1 MSDRWL
7 AWTAA
12 GFRFGGSLLL
22 FLLPSVVF
30 SVVYLRVFGAPSSV
44 LLPHLSIVASA
55 WAALAGLRLGVHAF
69 SARSRRHRLI
79 SAVLVAVTAI
89 AMLVFYGLVLL
100 GLRSWGRIPSTK
112 LIGAYLPQAAEL
124 LRALGYSPGMIGVLA
139 IVLMGLVC
147 FASYRFLSR
156 FDWLTPVSKQIPPLV
171 AASLALLLLA
181 CALASVAELPF
192 RDWGKQGEPLS
203 LTLFPERGE
212 TAMQGHAIGKL
223 RASHLDVAEDA
234 VRAAYAPSATAR
246 RSNVVIIVVDALRA
260 DHLSLLGYSR
270 RTSPNLDA
278 MAAAGSVRLQTT
290 AVSVCNES
298 SCGLRALASSRYVDG
313 QATRPITL
321 QEILRLHGYGVYM
334 VLSGD
339 HTSFYGLRE
348 AYGRV
353 DGYLD
358 GASQKTRYMN
368 DDRLVL
374 DHLSTLGPWNGQ
386 PAMFQFHLMS
396 AHALG
401 KRWDDTP
408 EFGPAENYDRLGWR
422 GDTPEKRQRAI
433 NFYDRGVLQVDRVVH
448 DILDLLEARGYLH
461 DALVIVT
468 GDHGESLGERGRYG
482 HAHSVWEES
491 LRVPLLM
498 LAFGAADTGK
508 LEPGPVTS
516 QVDIAPTLLRSLG
529 MPIPATWEGQ
539 SLQTARNSRVVYFQQ
554 QEYIGLVDAR
564 DDGGLYKHWSDA
576 RSGNQLSFDLRQD
589 PGEQRDITAS
599 VPLTLRQ
606 EWQRTL
612 LERSAAIVPDGQ
624 ERREQARKGKE
635 PR

>member
-1 MSDRWL
+1 MSDRWRE
-7 AWTAA
+7 WCAA
-12 GFRFGGSLLL
+12 GCRLGGSLLL
-22 FLLPSVVF
+22 FLLPPIAF
-30 SVVYLRVFGAPSSV
+30 LAVYLLVFGAPSSV
-44 LLPHLSIVASA
+44 LLPHLSVVASA
-55 WAALAGLRLGVHAF
+55 WAALAGLRLGLHAF
-69 SARSRRHRLI
+69 SARSRRRGLVA
-79 SAVLVAVTAI
+79 AVLVAVTAI

-112 LIGAYLPQAAEL
+112 LISAYVPQAAEL
-124 LRALGYSPGMIGVLA
+124 LRALGYSPWLIAVLVSVLVGMA
-139 IVLMGLVC
+139 C

-156 FDWLTPVSKQIPPLV
+156 FDWLTPVGKQIPPFV
-171 AASLALLLLA
+171 AASLALLLLTF
-181 CALASVAELPF
+181 ALASAAELPF

-223 RASHLDVAEDA
+223 RASRLDMAEDA
-234 VRAAYAPSATAR
+234 VRAAYVPSATAR
-246 RSNVVIIVVDALRA
+246 RSNVIVIVVDALRA

-278 MAAAGSVRLQTT
+278 MAAAGSVRLRAT

-321 QEILRLHGYGVYM
+321 QQILRLHGYGVHM

-348 AYGRV
+348 AYGHV
-353 DGYLD
+353 ESYLD
-358 GASQKTRYMN
+358 GSSQKARYMN

-374 DHLSTLGPWNGQ
+374 DHLSTLGSWNGQ

-408 EFGPAENYDRLGWR
+408 EFGAAENYDRLGWR

-448 DILDLLEARGYLH
+448 DILSLLEARGYLR
-461 DALVIVT
+461 DALVVVT

-482 HAHSVWEES
+482 HTHSVWEEA
-491 LRVPLLM
+491 LRVPLLI
-498 LAFGAADTGK
+498 LAFGAADVGK
-508 LEPGPVTS
+508 LETGPVIS

-529 MPIPATWEGQ
+529 MPIPTTWEGQ
-539 SLQTARNSRVVYFQQ
+539 ALQAARNARVVHFQQ

-564 DDGGLYKHWSDA
+564 ADGGLYKHWSDT
-576 RSGNQLSFDLRQD
+576 RSGKQLSFDLRRD
-589 PGEQRDITAS
+589 PGEQHDITAS
-599 VPLTLRQ
+599 VPLALRQ

-624 ERREQARKGKE
+624 ERREQARKGNE